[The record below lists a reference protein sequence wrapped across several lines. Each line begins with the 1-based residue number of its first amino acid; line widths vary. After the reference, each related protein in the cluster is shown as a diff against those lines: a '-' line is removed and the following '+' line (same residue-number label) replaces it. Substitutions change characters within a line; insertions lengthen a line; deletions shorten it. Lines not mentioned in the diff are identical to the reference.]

1 VSLSLRPRQERG
13 KYTAPLLGGVPVSI
27 RTRLAGDV
35 GAHLDG
41 ISVESVVDG
50 PLRLVMP
57 GPSGAVS

>member
-1 VSLSLRPRQERG
+1 
-13 KYTAPLLGGVPVSI
+13 VSI

-35 GAHLDG
+35 DAQLDG
-41 ISVESVVDG
+41 ISVGSAVDG